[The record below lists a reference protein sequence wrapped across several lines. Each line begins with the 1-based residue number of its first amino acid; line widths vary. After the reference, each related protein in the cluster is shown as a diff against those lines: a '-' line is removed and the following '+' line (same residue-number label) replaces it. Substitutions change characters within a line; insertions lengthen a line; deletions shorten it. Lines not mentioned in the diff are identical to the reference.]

1 MITCIS
7 LFIDK
12 ALVAAVDS
20 TSDISDAE
28 RYHAHVASAVQ
39 SEADTPNNP
48 SIHHPDPPSHSVW
61 AVNETQ
67 KTFFQQIEFNSNTS
81 IWNAA
86 DSTGYRNGTLLD
98 SQLALLKGELRLI

>member
-28 RYHAHVASAVQ
+28 SYHAHVASAVQ

-48 SIHHPDPPSHSVW
+48 SIILTHHPTVC
-61 AVNETQ
+61 
-67 KTFFQQIEFNSNTS
+67 
-81 IWNAA
+81 
-86 DSTGYRNGTLLD
+86 
-98 SQLALLKGELRLI
+98 EL

>member
-28 RYHAHVASAVQ
+28 SYHAHVASAVQ

-61 AVNETQ
+61 AVNELFPTNRVQ
-67 KTFFQQIEFNSNTS
+67 F
-81 IWNAA
+81 
-86 DSTGYRNGTLLD
+86 
-98 SQLALLKGELRLI
+98 